1 MRVFSRGTLRL
12 CIALGG
18 WLTCH
23 VAFAAPDYPVWADQG
38 DAAASNAAQVTQ
50 NAALPLRHAA
60 DAPFNV
66 TSYRTIDGL
75 QPGSYTV
82 HAHVRSSGG
91 LNSGFIFGRV
101 DGYSLA
107 RSSVP
112 ASAELREIVI
122 PSVPVAN
129 GHIVVGLHTDAGA
142 GKWAELADINVTKDD
157 VARPFLAGGDVSV
170 LSLLEQHGARYYN
183 RAGQA
188 RDALEILRDSGY
200 RIVRLRL
207 YEDPGSGHGND
218 GYYWPETSMNLP
230 DLLKLARRA
239 AALGLQIE
247 LTFHYSDFW
256 TNVDTQGVPSAWVKA
271 LRALPDDAKR
281 FARLRELVFEHTR
294 EVMQALQAQHTVPQ
308 FVSIGNE
315 IQGGMLYPY
324 GKADAANWPHLA
336 ALLQAGYEGVKAV
349 SPESRVVIHLDDAGN
364 FDKYRNYFDRMQANG
379 AQWDVIGMSY
389 YPFWTNKPI
398 ESVVAFNKQLVA
410 RYDKDLMVME
420 VGFNWRPTLPN
431 GFPGQLSNNGP
442 YPAGMSSP
450 QGQRE
455 FLDNLFQALKSNGR
469 VLGLLYWDPIM
480 IATPGVGWAVR
491 ESDGKPASNM
501 VSNTTLFDF
510 SGHALPALDVWR
522 DNAAAMAQIP
532 APANL
537 PANQPTNTNSTAK

>member
-1 MRVFSRGTLRL
+1 MGTLRR
-12 CIALGG
+12 CIALGI
-18 WLTCH
+18 WLACQ
-23 VAFAAPDYPVWADQG
+23 VASAAPANPVWTDRG
-38 DAAASNAAQVTQ
+38 DVAASNAAQTTG

-60 DAPFNV
+60 DAPYNV
-66 TSYRTIDGL
+66 TSSRTIDGL

-91 LNSGFIFGRV
+91 ENSCFIFGRA
-101 DGYSLA
+101 DGYTMA
-107 RSSVP
+107 RTSVP
-112 ASAELREIVI
+112 ASAEFREIVI
-122 PSVPVAN
+122 PSIPVSN
-129 GHIVVGLHTDAGA
+129 GHLVVGLHTDAGA
-142 GKWAELADINVTKDD
+142 GKWAELADISVTKDD

-170 LSLLEQHGARYYN
+170 LSLLEEHGARYYN

-188 RDALEILRDSGY
+188 KDALEILRDSGY

-207 YEDPGSGHGND
+207 YDDPGSGHGND
-218 GYYWPETSMNLP
+218 GYYWPESSMNLP

-239 AALGLQIE
+239 EALGLQIE

-256 TNVDTQGVPSAWVKA
+256 TNADTQGVPAAWVKE
-271 LRALPDDAKR
+271 LRALPDGEKR
-281 FARLRELVFEHTR
+281 FARLRELVFERTR
-294 EVMQALQAQHTVPQ
+294 TVMQALQAQHTVPQ

-315 IQGGMLYPY
+315 IQAGMLYPY
-324 GKADAANWPHLA
+324 GKADDANWPHLA

-364 FDKYRNYFDRMQANG
+364 LDKYRYFFDHMQANG

-389 YPFWTNKPI
+389 YPFWSKKPI
-398 ESVVAFNKQLVA
+398 ENIVEFNKQLVA
-410 RYDKDLMVME
+410 RYNKDLMVME

-431 GFPGQLSNNGP
+431 GFAGQLSDNGP
-442 YPAGMSSP
+442 YPAEMSSP
-450 QGQRE
+450 QGQHD
-455 FLDNLFQALKSNGR
+455 FLDNLFQALKGNGR

-522 DNAAAMAQIP
+522 DHAAAMAQNP
-532 APANL
+532 VPAN
-537 PANQPTNTNSTAK
+537 PQPNSPNNTNSTAK